1 MSYIRDEKL
10 GAILAKTPGPSQR
23 DIFQPYWGYEDIG
36 IFLLLVTLIAASLRL
51 AVRLRLLSELWLTRP
66 PIGFQVVLLLILIF
80 GLYLL
85 LKLRYHRPVVKPLG
99 WVWPPLRYF
108 MLAPALGS
116 IFAVA
121 VAVSVRL
128 RHQVTAPASIANVFL
143 LSLVLGPVLEES
155 LFRGCLLPV
164 LERSSGKLVA
174 VVVTALLF
182 ALFHG
187 PVNAAHWFW
196 LTATGIAYGWMRIA
210 SESTSASALYARFV
224 QPRSDFNFTLKP
236 TQRQ

>member
-1 MSYIRDEKL
+1 MDFMSHVRGRQFGGIPT
-10 GAILAKTPGPSQR
+10 KTPELSSR
-23 DIFQPYWGYEDIG
+23 DIPQPYWGYEDIG
-36 IFLLLVTLIAASLRL
+36 IFLLLVTVMAAGFRL

-66 PIGFQVVLLLILIF
+66 PMAFQVLLVLFLSF
-80 GLYLL
+80 SLYSL
-85 LKLRYHRPVVKPLG
+85 LKLRYHRPVLKPLG

-121 VAVSVRL
+121 VAVSVQL
-128 RHQVTAPASIANVFL
+128 RHQVTAPVSIANVVL
-143 LSLVLGPVLEES
+143 LSLILGPILEES

-164 LERSSGKLVA
+164 LERSGGKLAA

-210 SESTSASALYARFV
+210 AESTSASALMHASYNLALILISR
-224 QPRSDFNFTLKP
+224 
-236 TQRQ
+236 

>member
-1 MSYIRDEKL
+1 
-10 GAILAKTPGPSQR
+10 
-23 DIFQPYWGYEDIG
+23 
-36 IFLLLVTLIAASLRL
+36 
-51 AVRLRLLSELWLTRP
+51 
-66 PIGFQVVLLLILIF
+66 
-80 GLYLL
+80 
-85 LKLRYHRPVVKPLG
+85 
-99 WVWPPLRYF
+99 

-121 VAVSVRL
+121 VAVSVQL
-128 RHQVTAPASIANVFL
+128 RHQVTAPVSIANVFL
-143 LSLVLGPVLEES
+143 LSLVLGPILEES

-164 LERSSGKLVA
+164 LERSGGKLAA

-210 SESTSASALYARFV
+210 SESTSASVLMHASYNLDLILISR
-224 QPRSDFNFTLKP
+224 
-236 TQRQ
+236 

>member
-1 MSYIRDEKL
+1 MSYIRD
-10 GAILAKTPGPSQR
+10 GQFGGILTKIPGPSQR

-51 AVRLRLLSELWLTRP
+51 AVRLRLLSESWVTRP
-66 PIGFQVVLLLILIF
+66 PIGFQVVLLLFLIF
-80 GLYLL
+80 GFYSL
-85 LKLRYHRPVVKPLG
+85 LKLRYHRPVLKPLG

-108 MLAPALGS
+108 MLAPVLGS
-116 IFAVA
+116 VFAVA
-121 VAVSVRL
+121 VAVFVQL
-128 RHQVTAPASIANVFL
+128 RHQVTAPVSIADVFV
-143 LSLVLGPVLEES
+143 LSLVLGPILEES

-164 LERSSGKLVA
+164 LERSGGKLVA

-187 PVNAAHWFW
+187 PVNAALWFW

-210 SESTSASALYARFV
+210 SESTSASALMHASYNLALILISR
-224 QPRSDFNFTLKP
+224 
-236 TQRQ
+236 